1 MSAKIT
7 IDILESYPQCKY
19 KCYLQLLG
27 EQGPP
32 SAYEQLM
39 RDTRHCLRLAARDA
53 LLSQYGA
60 SESVCHRAATTTLLA
75 QSAPLLWDTTL
86 EDERLSVRFDALQRV
101 PGPSQLGDF
110 HYIPVFVHEAER
122 PSQHQRSLLGFPIVS
137 AKFWWLRSAERM
149 ATERTLQLLSDTF
162 VPNE

>member
-32 SAYEQLM
+32 SAYEPLM

-60 SESVCHRAATTTLLA
+60 SENVCHHAATTTLLA
-75 QSAPLLWDTTL
+75 QGAPLLWDATL
-86 EDERLSVRFDALQRV
+86 ERIFPPHFAARRTISEGYL
-101 PGPSQLGDF
+101 PSC
-110 HYIPVFVHEAER
+110 
-122 PSQHQRSLLGFPIVS
+122 SL
-137 AKFWWLRSAERM
+137 M
-149 ATERTLQLLSDTF
+149 
-162 VPNE
+162 

>member
-60 SESVCHRAATTTLLA
+60 SENVCHHAATTTLLA
-75 QSAPLLWDTTL
+75 QGAPLLWDATL

-122 PSQHQRSLLGFPIVS
+122 PSQPQYSLLELCGGILGP
-137 AKFWWLRSAERM
+137 LQGRM
-149 ATERTLQLLSDTF
+149 PS
-162 VPNE
+162 